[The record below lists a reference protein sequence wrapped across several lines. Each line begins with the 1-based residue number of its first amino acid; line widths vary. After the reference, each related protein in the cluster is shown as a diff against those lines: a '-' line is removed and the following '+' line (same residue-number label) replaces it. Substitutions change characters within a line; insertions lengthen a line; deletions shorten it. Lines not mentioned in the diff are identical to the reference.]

1 VKTIFLL
8 AFIPLCMLSY
18 VSAQTTPKTDP
29 VIEGGKI
36 IVELFKALGNKK
48 EQGKDPGCKGVHA
61 DICVEN
67 GSSQSMT
74 LYLEHRATAEKREV
88 VVMPGGK
95 EFCLQARVGVWTYD
109 LKASGTLP
117 SIRKGD
123 ILIEGCNNMVMQIK

>member
-1 VKTIFLL
+1 
-8 AFIPLCMLSY
+8 MLSY
-18 VSAQTTPKTDP
+18 VSAQTPAKADP

-36 IVELFKALGNKK
+36 IVELFKALGSKK
-48 EQGKDPGCKGVHA
+48 NQEKDPGCRGTFA

-67 GSSQSMT
+67 GAVQSMT
-74 LYLEHRATAEKREV
+74 LYLEHRASAEKREV

-95 EFCLQARVGVWTYD
+95 EFCLQAKVGVWTYD
-109 LKASGTLP
+109 LKATGTLP